1 MSVTLPISVLVL
13 LIYVLGMF
21 IGRLRA
27 EPVAL
32 DGARRHAA
40 ALSVADLVISRFFNK
55 LERPHMSNFWDL
67 IQLLLSTFV
76 LIVYLLILF
85 QIIGDLFRDSE
96 MGGGAKV
103 LWIIGLVVIPGLTA
117 ILYIVIRGR
126 GMAER
131 QRASLQRAKSDT
143 DAYIREVAGKS
154 PAEHIADAKA
164 LLDAGTHH
172 QEEFAQAQGQGPGLS
187 GAPRASRAGPR
198 APAAAAAAAAARS
211 WRRSGLRFDA
221 LVVVLVRAAPT
232 QRASPCVSSRSA

>member
-1 MSVTLPISVLVL
+1 
-13 LIYVLGMF
+13 
-21 IGRLRA
+21 
-27 EPVAL
+27 
-32 DGARRHAA
+32 
-40 ALSVADLVISRFFNK
+40 
-55 LERPHMSNFWDL
+55 MSNFWDL

-96 MGGGAKV
+96 LGGGSKV

-164 LLDAGTHH
+164 LLDAGTITP
-172 QEEFAQAQGQGPGLS
+172 EEFARLKAK
-187 GAPRASRAGPR
+187 
-198 APAAAAAAAAARS
+198 
-211 WRRSGLRFDA
+211 A
-221 LVVVLVRAAPT
+221 LA
-232 QRASPCVSSRSA
+232 